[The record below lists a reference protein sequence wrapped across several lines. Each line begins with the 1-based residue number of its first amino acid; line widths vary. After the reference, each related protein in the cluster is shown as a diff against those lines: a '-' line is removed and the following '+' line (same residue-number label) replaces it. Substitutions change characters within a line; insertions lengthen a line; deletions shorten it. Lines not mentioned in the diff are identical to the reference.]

1 MPAFE
6 GGRAIAVT
14 TGGTGR
20 TEARRAAV
28 PVYVVSG
35 QPAQGGRARRVVVV
49 TSGPVEGGAARPVT
63 NAGPSALYS
72 DEPAIPVFVVSGS
85 LS

>member
-1 MPAFE
+1 MPAFA

-35 QPAQGGRARRVVVV
+35 GPVVGGRARRVVVV
-49 TSGPVEGGAARPVT
+49 TSGPVEGGAAIPVA
-63 NAGPSALYS
+63 NAGVGALYS
-72 DEPAIPVFVVSGS
+72 DEPALPVFVVSGS